1 MQTSTSTS
9 TISKQ
14 QQQQQQANMSDSD
27 LDLENK
33 PRSKY
38 VKLVS
43 SDGFEYVV
51 LRDLAMISPTLAS
64 MLDESFEFKESRLNK
79 IVLREI
85 DALLLLKIVDY
96 LYYHQKFSNLDDVP
110 DFEIPT
116 EMALELLVA
125 ADFLNI

>member
-1 MQTSTSTS
+1 
-9 TISKQ
+9 
-14 QQQQQQANMSDSD
+14 MSDLGSD
-27 LDLENK
+27 IEQDSK

-43 SDGFEYVV
+43 SDGFEFII
-51 LRDLAMISPTLAS
+51 LRELAEISPTLAS
-64 MLDESFEFKESRLNK
+64 MLDESFEFKESKLNK
-79 IVLREI
+79 IVLREM
-85 DALLLLKIVDY
+85 DSFLLEKVVDY
-96 LYYHQKFSNLDDVP
+96 LYYHKKFSDKDDVP